1 VERRCGE
8 FVTAVRRAVLLE
20 NHYSSAGPGG
30 DAVEFDG
37 ARFTAYPVDQSD
49 VLRRLWEPYRNVV
62 FTSATL
68 FPAPHEAGLLWFC
81 RRHGLEGVGV
91 AADAVAS
98 PFRYAEQMKAFVL
111 RDPDLYPSE
120 VFVRGSGMYVQQEQ
134 RRRAKLAEAVLAAAG
149 AARGGV
155 MVLFTSREEM
165 DAVADLV
172 AGRVPPGRLL
182 LVQGRDGGRS
192 SLLKRFR
199 EHGRGLLFGLDSF
212 WQGVDVPGDALQVLV
227 IARLPFPNPRDPL
240 VEARVRLAGDRK
252 WEEVYRPE
260 ACMAL
265 RQGVGRLIR
274 SESDKGA
281 VVVADPRATKRHR
294 RLLEEALPVGA
305 EVVDG
310 VPDLVAALNE
320 FFTE

>member
-1 VERRCGE
+1 
-8 FVTAVRRAVLLE
+8 
-20 NHYSSAGPGG
+20 
-30 DAVEFDG
+30 
-37 ARFTAYPVDQSD
+37 
-49 VLRRLWEPYRNVV
+49 
-62 FTSATL
+62 
-68 FPAPHEAGLLWFC
+68 
-81 RRHGLEGVGV
+81 
-91 AADAVAS
+91 
-98 PFRYAEQMKAFVL
+98 
-111 RDPDLYPSE
+111 
-120 VFVRGSGMYVQQEQ
+120 MYVQQEQ